1 VNIALI
7 TLQTLVI
14 DVMVDV
20 RVRVLAVMM
29 MDAMEDVLVDAMEA
43 EILTGG
49 EILMAG
55 LALEGVTIGIRYLN
69 GEMTWRAMSRSCLC
83 AREIENKLGQR
94 PLLWNILAS
103 QFE

>member
-1 VNIALI
+1 MSFLAVNVILI
-7 TLQTLVI
+7 ILQTLAI

-49 EILMAG
+49 EM
-55 LALEGVTIGIRYLN
+55 EGYESEFVCVRGKWKTSLIKN
-69 GEMTWRAMSRSCLC
+69 HWC
-83 AREIENKLGQR
+83 
-94 PLLWNILAS
+94 
-103 QFE
+103 

>member
-1 VNIALI
+1 MSFLAVNVILI
-7 TLQTLVI
+7 ILQTLAI

-69 GEMTWRAMSRSCLC
+69 GEMTWRAMSRSLFVCEGNGKQ
-83 AREIENKLGQR
+83 A
-94 PLLWNILAS
+94 
-103 QFE
+103 